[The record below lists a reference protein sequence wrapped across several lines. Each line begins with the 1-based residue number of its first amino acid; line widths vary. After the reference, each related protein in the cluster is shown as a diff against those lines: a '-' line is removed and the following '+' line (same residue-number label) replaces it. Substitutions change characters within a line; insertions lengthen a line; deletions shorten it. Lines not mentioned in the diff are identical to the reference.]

1 MNALTL
7 KTKMENLEKQNI
19 RAKAIKKIWIYI
31 IYVLKNKLDFKNEYT
46 KVKICSPICFSIIFN
61 WLKN

>member
-7 KTKMENLEKQNI
+7 KNKMENLEKQNI

-31 IYVLKNKLDFKNEYT
+31 IYLLKNKLDFQNEYT
-46 KVKICSPICFSIIFN
+46 KVKICSPIFFSIIFN
-61 WLKN
+61 WL